1 MKQQIFLAV
10 LFTVS
15 AACAVAQQIP
25 DTAYTFPNAAPKYAP
40 GQGPVVWLDEAHYN
54 FHTLDGRYTSFGK
67 VVRAD
72 GYRIQANR
80 EPFSAAT
87 LAGCRILVIANALD
101 SASNANWVVP
111 NPSAFSPAEIEA
123 LKTWVFAGG
132 RLFLIADHMP
142 FAGSAQELAKS
153 FGIGLLNCF
162 AMDNRNRQTE
172 RFYRGNETLID
183 CALTQGIDT
192 VVTFTGSAFRL
203 PPGAQP
209 VLALRNYTLLRP
221 EEAWQFTETT
231 PFNDSRG
238 FYQLGALE
246 YGKGR
251 VVMSGEAAMFSA
263 QLTGPNRNPVG
274 MNQPEAR
281 QNGQLLLNV
290 LHWLDGEKE

>member
-1 MKQQIFLAV
+1 MKHKHFLTA
-10 LFTVS
+10 LF
-15 AACAVAQQIP
+15 AALVAFATAQQIP
-25 DTAYTFPNAAPKYAP
+25 DTAFTLPNPAPKYAP

-54 FHTLDGRYTSFGK
+54 FHTLDGRYASFGK
-67 VVRAD
+67 VLRAD
-72 GYRIQANR
+72 GYQIQANR

-87 LAGCRILVIANALD
+87 LAGCRVLVIANALD
-101 SASNANWVVP
+101 SASNAAWVMP
-111 NPSAFSPAEIEA
+111 NNSAFSPVEIEA
-123 LKTWVFAGG
+123 VKTWVFGGG

-172 RFYRGNETLID
+172 RFYRDNETLLDNEI
-183 CALTQGIDT
+183 TKGIDT

-203 PPGAQP
+203 PPGAHP

-221 EEAWQFTETT
+221 QEAWQFTETT
-231 PFNDSRG
+231 PFTDSRG
-238 FYQLGALE
+238 FYQLGYLE

-263 QLTGPNRNPVG
+263 QLAGPNRNLVG

-281 QNGQLLLNV
+281 QNGQLLLNIM
-290 LHWLDGEKE
+290 HWLDAKGE